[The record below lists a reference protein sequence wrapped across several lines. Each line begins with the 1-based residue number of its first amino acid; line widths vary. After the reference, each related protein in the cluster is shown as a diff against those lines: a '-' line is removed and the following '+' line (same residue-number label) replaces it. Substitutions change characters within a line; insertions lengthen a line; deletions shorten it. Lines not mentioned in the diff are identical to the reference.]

1 MDFPLDKTQLIPIMK
16 YRVTHKI
23 EFPVEIF
30 IYAFLFISILS
41 IYWQVR
47 TFDFISF
54 DDYMYVRDNPHVRQG
69 ITLENIR
76 WAFTSVYAGN
86 WHPLTWLS
94 HMTDVE
100 IFGLNAGMHHLT
112 NVIFHIVNTLMLFYC
127 LRRMTGNVWNSAAVA
142 MLFGLHPLHV
152 ESVAWIAER
161 KDVLSAFFWMLTIL
175 FYTRY
180 VEHRSAGRYLIIVIC
195 YIFGLM
201 TKPMLVTL
209 PFVLLL
215 LDIWPL
221 KRPELITTAE
231 HMQPHEW
238 WSGLLALIHEKVP
251 LFFLAGAAII
261 VTILAQKNV
270 GSISNLESIP
280 LYIRVENATISYMAY
295 LVKMIWPIHLALFYP
310 YPRMVNLY
318 KVITACVLLIG
329 ITWMVVLNISRF
341 PFLFVGW
348 FWYLGTLAPVI
359 GIIQVGSQSMADRYT
374 YVPLIGIFILIVW
387 GLSKLLGQLRSARY
401 ILAGIYCAIVP
412 VIMWFTWLQTGYWA
426 SNISVFSH
434 AVDVTNDNYLAH
446 NSLGVAL
453 CEHGEF
459 DAGIKHYMEALRVY
473 PEHVQAHNNL
483 GAALVEEGK
492 YKDSIGHFRKALQI
506 DPGFVSA
513 HYNLGIAYYAIG
525 KLDEAIK
532 QYQEVLR
539 LVPQYPEASLKMA
552 TAITK
557 QRKIND
563 AIARLNDAL
572 KINPQDY
579 TILCKVAELYNDEGN
594 TKEAIN
600 HYESALSVN
609 PGLTRILQVLVIL
622 YAENGEYDKSL
633 LLLHRM
639 AKLNPDDPD
648 VYYNIACIY
657 SRQGRVDSA
666 VMWLSEAI
674 KKGFKNKNILRTD
687 PDLVNV
693 RETEFYK
700 KLLMKSEQ

>member
-1 MDFPLDKTQLIPIMK
+1 
-16 YRVTHKI
+16 
-23 EFPVEIF
+23 
-30 IYAFLFISILS
+30 
-41 IYWQVR
+41 
-47 TFDFISF
+47 
-54 DDYMYVRDNPHVRQG
+54 
-69 ITLENIR
+69 
-76 WAFTSVYAGN
+76 
-86 WHPLTWLS
+86 
-94 HMTDVE
+94 
-100 IFGLNAGMHHLT
+100 
-112 NVIFHIVNTLMLFYC
+112 
-127 LRRMTGNVWNSAAVA
+127 
-142 MLFGLHPLHV
+142 
-152 ESVAWIAER
+152 
-161 KDVLSAFFWMLTIL
+161 
-175 FYTRY
+175 
-180 VEHRSAGRYLIIVIC
+180 
-195 YIFGLM
+195 
-201 TKPMLVTL
+201 
-209 PFVLLL
+209 
-215 LDIWPL
+215 
-221 KRPELITTAE
+221 
-231 HMQPHEW
+231 
-238 WSGLLALIHEKVP
+238 LALIHEKVP

-261 VTILAQKNV
+261 VTILAQKNG
-270 GSISNLESIP
+270 GSISNLESVP

-295 LVKMIWPIHLALFYP
+295 LVKMVWPIHLALFYP

-318 KVITACVLLIG
+318 KVITAFLLLIG
-329 ITWMVVLNISRF
+329 ITWMVVQNIRRF

-348 FWYLGTLAPVI
+348 FWYLSTLAPVI

-387 GLSKLLGQLRSARY
+387 GLSKLLGHLRPAQY

-426 SNISVFSH
+426 SNISIFSH
-434 AVDVTNDNYLAH
+434 AVEVTNDNYLAH

-459 DAGIKHYMEALRVY
+459 DAGVKHYMEALRIY

-483 GAALVEEGK
+483 GAALVKEGK

-539 LVPQYPEASLKMA
+539 LAPQYPEASLKMA

-572 KINPQDY
+572 KTNPQDY

-600 HYESALSVN
+600 HYESALSLN
-609 PGLTRILQVLVIL
+609 PGLTRILHVLVIL

-657 SRQGRVDSA
+657 SMQGKMDD
-666 VMWLSEAI
+666 AI
-674 KKGFKNKNILRTD
+674 LFLEDAIHHGFNKWDIIKNDRDLENIRG
-687 PDLVNV
+687 
-693 RETEFYK
+693 TEGYK
-700 KLLMKSEQ
+700 KIIQK